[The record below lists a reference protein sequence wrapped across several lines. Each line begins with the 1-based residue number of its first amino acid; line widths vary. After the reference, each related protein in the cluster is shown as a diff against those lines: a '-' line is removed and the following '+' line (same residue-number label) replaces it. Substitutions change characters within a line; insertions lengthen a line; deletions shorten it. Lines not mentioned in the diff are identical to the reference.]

1 MQDFL
6 KRDYFKINKP
16 YTHARQKRR
25 KNLALPNI
33 QFALFG
39 VVLLLLFIAK
49 IPGIVPTDI
58 ITTLFN
64 VIMYAIIAVGF
75 CMLLGYAG
83 LASLGTAGF
92 VGIGI
97 YSAYFVM
104 ERWGLTFGIALVF
117 AILIAIGI
125 GITVGFIS
133 LRIEG
138 IYLAIITLGVSE
150 ILAFAFKALASS
162 LSLSAAN
169 RKLFFIKLG
178 ITNMQGG
185 IFIIG
190 VLILVAL
197 LVMSSNLINSPTGRA
212 MIAMKNSTAAA
223 QAMGI
228 SLMKYRLLA
237 FVISV
242 IYAAIA
248 GVIYFLY
255 IGSFQAT
262 DLMLTITTSLNI
274 LGAVIIGGATSLW
287 GAVFGVFIIYGLNT
301 ILMSYVPF
309 FRQNG
314 DMMTIIIGLLIVII
328 VMFYAGGFNQLI
340 NSIRFRIEAKKSLG
354 RLLTND
360 K

>member
-1 MQDFL
+1 MYDFL
-6 KRDYFKINKP
+6 KKDYLKLNKP
-16 YTHARQKRR
+16 YTFAQQKR
-25 KNLALPNI
+25 KKYFGMPNI

-39 VVLLLLFIAK
+39 AVLLLLFIGK

-64 VIMYAIIAVGF
+64 VMMYAIMAIGF

-92 VGIGI
+92 VGIGV

-104 ERWGLTFGIALVF
+104 ERWGLTFGLALVL
-117 AILIAIGI
+117 AVLIAVGVGI
-125 GITVGFIS
+125 AVGFIS

-162 LSLSAAN
+162 LSLTAAN

-178 ITNMQGG
+178 ITNMQGAVYV
-185 IFIIG
+185 IG
-190 VLILVAL
+190 VIVLVAL
-197 LVMSSNLINSPTGRA
+197 LIMSNNLIKSPTGRA

-242 IYAAIA
+242 IYAAVA

-262 DLMLTITTSLNI
+262 DLLLTITTSLNI

-287 GAVFGVFIIYGLNT
+287 GAIFGVFIIYGLNT

-314 DMMTIIIGLLIVII
+314 DIMTIITGLLIIII

-340 NSIRFRIEAKKSLG
+340 NSIRFRINAKRKLR
-354 RLLTND
+354 RLLSNGE
-360 K
+360 